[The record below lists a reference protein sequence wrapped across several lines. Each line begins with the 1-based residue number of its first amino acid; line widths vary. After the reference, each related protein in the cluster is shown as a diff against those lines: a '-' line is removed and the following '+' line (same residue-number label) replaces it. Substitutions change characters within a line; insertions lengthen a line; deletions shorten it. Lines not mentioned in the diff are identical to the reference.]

1 MVAPTLKNKQSGRG
15 WRPRHPVLTHD
26 NFLSEQGLGGPW
38 ELATAKAS
46 GALAST
52 VYSHANNIIG
62 LFVVRKFLRGC
73 GGTFFKKF
81 PRTRVSLILPQI
93 PLICNPLAQ
102 FSRHVHTL

>member
-26 NFLSEQGLGGPW
+26 NFLSEQGFGGPW

-52 VYSHANNIIG
+52 VYSRANNVIW
-62 LFVVRKFLRGC
+62 LFVV
-73 GGTFFKKF
+73 
-81 PRTRVSLILPQI
+81 
-93 PLICNPLAQ
+93 
-102 FSRHVHTL
+102 